1 MAVGAL
7 EVDLYIYNARS
18 LKEKRRVIKG
28 LLERL
33 YQRYRVAVAEVGR
46 QDSWQSARLAI
57 AVVAGEYGH
66 VDQVL
71 EAVVQHIQ
79 RCPDVEIQYMERQY
93 I

>member
-7 EVDLYIYNARS
+7 ELDLHIYNSRS
-18 LKEKRRVIKG
+18 LKDKRRVIKG

-33 YQRYRVAVAEVGR
+33 YQRYRVAVAEVDR
-46 QDSWQSARLAI
+46 QDSWQSARLAV
-57 AVVAGEYGH
+57 AAVAGEYGH

-71 EAVVQHIQ
+71 EAVLQHI
-79 RCPDVEIQYMERQY
+79 RSCPDVEIRHMERNY